1 MITRTTNQLWYALD
15 QTRVLQELGT
25 DPQNGLTSEQSK
37 QRLAEIGPNQLQ
49 EGKGTSPLEL
59 LAEQF
64 TDFIVLTL
72 IAAAIVSG
80 FLGEWVDAIAI
91 VAIVILNAILGV
103 VQEYRAEKSLAALRK
118 LSAPNALVTRDGET
132 CTIAASE
139 LVPGD
144 IIILR
149 SGDLIPADA
158 RLLEAY
164 SLKLEEAPLTGESAL
179 VEKSAGD
186 TGLPEDTAMADRVN
200 MVHAGTIAVLG
211 RGRAVVT
218 ATGMQ
223 TQLGQIAGMV
233 EQIKEEETPLQ
244 KRLDQVG
251 KYLVYGSLAIVA
263 VVFGVGVL
271 RGENVV
277 DMFLVAVSLA
287 VAAVPEGLAAVVTIA
302 LALGMRRMVA
312 RHALIRK
319 LPAVETL
326 GAATVIC
333 TDKTGTLT
341 ENEMTVRDVILP
353 HRRITVTGEGYN
365 LDGEFLSDSHPV
377 APGNDPQLRLAL
389 TIGALSNSSEL
400 KAREDG
406 HFQVIGDPTEGAL
419 LIAAEKGKDGRPEL
433 LGHYDYVTELPFDA
447 VRKRMTAVYRGRVED
462 QEQAVENIAFVK
474 GAPESVIAICT
485 QMQEDGQVQPFDE
498 ESRRKVLE
506 LNKQLAGEARRLLA
520 LAYRRLGD
528 AGRDLSV
535 PNVEKD
541 LVFVGLVGI
550 MDPPRAEARG
560 AVVQAHRAGIDVVMI
575 TGDHLDTAVA
585 VAREL
590 NVMAPGSA
598 HAAVTGAELD
608 RLSDADLQDCIAD
621 VRVYARVSPQHKL
634 RIVHA
639 LKARGQIVAMTGDG
653 VNDAPAL
660 KEASIGIAMGITGTD
675 VAKEAADMVLLDD
688 NFASIVS
695 AIREGRA
702 IFDNI
707 RRFIHF
713 VLSHNIG
720 EVLAMF
726 VAQLMGWP
734 LPLLPIQ
741 ILWINL
747 VTDSL
752 PALALGVE
760 RAEPGIMERPPRP
773 VDEPILPPK
782 LIALMTFQGTIVAIS
797 TLGGFIYEYFFSS
810 GDVTRAQAMAFATS
824 ILAQNVQAFN
834 VRSNRLSIF
843 QLGPFTNRFLV
854 GAFALV
860 AVSLL
865 GLIYIEPLR
874 VVFLTAPLSLQD
886 WLVVGLLA
894 LLPLVVMELVKL
906 YWRVRDRNKSPA
918 SITPF

>member
-1 MITRTTNQLWYALD
+1 MTTRTTDYLWYALD
-15 QTRVLQELGT
+15 QTRVLRELGT
-25 DPQNGLTSEQSK
+25 NPQNGLTSEQAK
-37 QRLAEIGPNQLQ
+37 RRLAEVGPNQLR

-59 LAEQF
+59 LFEQF
-64 TDFIVLTL
+64 TDFIVHTL

-91 VAIVILNAILGV
+91 VGIVILNAILGV

-144 IIILR
+144 IVILR

-179 VEKSAGD
+179 VEKYA
-186 TGLPEDTAMADRVN
+186 TEIGLPEETAMADRVN

-233 EQIKEEETPLQ
+233 EEIKEEETPLQ

-271 RGENVV
+271 RGENIV

-341 ENEMTVRDVILP
+341 ENEMTVRDIILP
-353 HRRITVTGEGYN
+353 NRKITVTGEGYN
-365 LDGEFLSDSHPV
+365 LDGEFLSDSHPI

-389 TIGALSNSSEL
+389 TIGALCNSSEL
-400 KAREDG
+400 KSREDG

-433 LGHYDYVTELPFDA
+433 LGHYEYVTELPFDA
-447 VRKRMTAVYRGRVED
+447 VRKRMTAVYKGRVGD

-474 GAPESVIAICT
+474 GAPESVIPICT
-485 QMQEDGQVQPFDE
+485 QIHEDGQVKGFDE
-498 ESRRKVLE
+498 ESRREMLDM
-506 LNKQLAGEARRLLA
+506 NKRLAGEARRLLA
-520 LAYRRLGD
+520 LGYRRLGS
-528 AGRDLSV
+528 AERDLSV
-535 PNVEKD
+535 PNVEKE

-550 MDPPRAEARG
+550 MDPPRAEARA
-560 AVVQAHRAGIDVVMI
+560 AVTQAQRAGIDVVMI

-590 NVMAPGSA
+590 NVIAPGSV
-598 HAAVTGAELD
+598 HAAVTGSELD
-608 RLSDADLQDCIAD
+608 HLSDADLQDCVED

-639 LKARGQIVAMTGDG
+639 LKARGEIVAMTGDG

-675 VAKEAADMVLLDD
+675 VAKEASDMVLLDD

-695 AIREGRA
+695 AVREGRA

-726 VAQLMGWP
+726 FAQLMGWP

-773 VDEPILPPK
+773 VDERILPPR
-782 LIALMTFQGTIVAIS
+782 LIALMTFQGAIVAIS

-810 GDVTRAQAMAFATS
+810 GDPARAQAMAFATS

-860 AVSLL
+860 AVTLL

-874 VVFLTAPLSLQD
+874 VVFLTAPLSLRD
-886 WLVVGLLA
+886 WVVVGLLA

-906 YWRVRDRNKSPA
+906 YWRLRERHNPPVGISP
-918 SITPF
+918 F